1 MQDVVSFMAGRSPQ
15 ADAAITA
22 VGSFLRRHLGL

>member
-22 VGSFLRRHLGL
+22 AGSSLRHLGL